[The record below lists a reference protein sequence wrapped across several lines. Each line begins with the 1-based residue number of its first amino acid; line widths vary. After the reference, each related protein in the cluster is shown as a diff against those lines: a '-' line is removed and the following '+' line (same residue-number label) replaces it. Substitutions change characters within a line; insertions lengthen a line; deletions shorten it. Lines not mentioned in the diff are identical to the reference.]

1 MKNIKAIAL
10 TFILLLGTCLSAVA
24 SDISFV
30 AKAENVVAMGEKM
43 GITFTLHNAETDNIT
58 FPTLEG
64 FKILYGPNRSQNS
77 MMTIVNG
84 RREQNF
90 STTWTYIVT
99 PEKEGTFTISPAKAS
114 VSGTVYRTNALT
126 IKVIKGEDRP
136 SNSNNQN
143 AQQNTTASISND
155 DIFLRTE
162 VSKTK
167 VYEQEQFIATLK
179 LFYRVNISSLGDYKL
194 PEYKG
199 FISQDID
206 IPNES
211 KYGKETINGKIYNT
225 LIIKQNVLIPQKSGQ
240 LDLGKGSVTAIAQVQ
255 VSSQRSGW
263 PFGGYFAQTREV
275 QKNLNIPNVIV
286 NVQPLPEK
294 NKPENFNG
302 AVGSFQM
309 SSSINPTEGYKTN
322 EAITLKLKIQGSGNI
337 KFAKA
342 PKINFPEDFET
353 YDPKIDNSIKATE
366 SGISGTKTI
375 EYLAIPRFPGEYV
388 IPAAEFS
395 YFDPKTKLYKTLKT
409 EEYKLT
415 VEKGADVTTTTTMSN
430 YTNKESVKYNDSDIK
445 YINQKDYSLSPRNEY
460 FYGSLAYVLW
470 FLIPIVVFVVAF
482 FFLRKLAE
490 ENSNIA
496 LVKNKKANKLATK
509 RFKTAKEYMDKDNK
523 SGFFEEISKALYG
536 YVSDKMNIS
545 ATELTKNNVKT
556 ELSSHNVSEETTNE
570 FIKMLDTCEFAR
582 FAPSAVN
589 SSMQDIYKEAVDLVG
604 KLENE
609 ITAVNL
615 LK

>member
-1 MKNIKAIAL
+1 MKTLKAIAL
-10 TFILLLGTCLSAVA
+10 TYIFLLGTCISAIA
-24 SDISFV
+24 GEISFV
-30 AKAENVVAMGEKM
+30 AKAENVVALGEKL
-43 GITFTLHNAETDNIT
+43 GITFTLNNAESDNISL
-58 FPTLEG
+58 PELEG
-64 FKILYGPNRSQNS
+64 FKIIHGPNRSENS
-77 MMTIVNG
+77 VMTNING
-84 RREQNF
+84 RREQSY

-114 VSGTVYRTNALT
+114 VSGTVYRSNALT

-136 SNSNNQN
+136 ANSNNQN
-143 AQQNTTASISND
+143 AQQNATPSISND

-162 VSKTK
+162 ISKSK

-179 LFYRVNISSLGDYKL
+179 LYYRVNISSLEDYKL

-199 FISQDID
+199 FISQDIEV
-206 IPNES
+206 PNES
-211 KYGKETINGKIYNT
+211 KYGKENVNGKIYNT
-225 LIIKQNVLIPQKSGQ
+225 LILKQNVLIPQKSGQ
-240 LDLGKGSVTAIAQVQ
+240 LDLGKGSIMALAQVQ
-255 VSSQRSGW
+255 VNSQRRGW
-263 PFGGYFAQTREV
+263 PFDGYFTQTRMV
-275 QKNLNIPNVIV
+275 QKTLNIPNVSV
-286 NVQPLPEK
+286 NVQPLPDK

-302 AVGSFQM
+302 AVGSFQI
-309 SSSINPTEGYKTN
+309 SSSITPTEGYKTN

-353 YDPKIDNSIKATE
+353 YDPKIDNSIKASE
-366 SGISGTKTI
+366 NGISGTKTI
-375 EYLAIPRFPGEYV
+375 EYLAIPRYPGEYV

-395 YFDPKTKLYKTLKT
+395 FFDVKTKSYKKLKT

-415 VEKGADVTTTTTMSN
+415 IEKGADVAASTVSN
-430 YTNKESVKYNDSDIK
+430 YTNKESVKYSDSDIK
-445 YINQKDYSLSPRNEY
+445 YINQKNYSLSPRNEY
-460 FYGSLAYVLW
+460 FYGSLAYALW
-470 FLIPIVVFVVAF
+470 FIIPLVLFVVVF
-482 FFLRKLAE
+482 FFLRKLAA

-509 RFKTAKEYMDKDNK
+509 RFKAAKEHMDKDNK
-523 SGFFEEISKALYG
+523 SGFYEEISKALYG

-582 FAPSAVN
+582 FAPSAVS
-589 SSMQDIYKEAVDLVG
+589 SSMQDIYNEAVDLVG

-615 LK
+615 QK

>member
-1 MKNIKAIAL
+1 MKTLKAIAL
-10 TFILLLGTCLSAVA
+10 TYIFLLGTYISAIA
-24 SDISFV
+24 GEISFV
-30 AKAENVVAMGEKM
+30 AKAENVVALGEKL
-43 GITFTLHNAETDNIT
+43 GITFTLNNAESDNISL
-58 FPTLEG
+58 PELEG
-64 FKILYGPNRSQNS
+64 FKIIHGPNRSENS
-77 MMTIVNG
+77 VMTNING
-84 RREQNF
+84 RREQSY

-114 VSGTVYRTNALT
+114 VSGTVYRSNALT

-136 SNSNNQN
+136 ANSNNQN
-143 AQQNTTASISND
+143 AQQNATPSISND

-162 VSKTK
+162 ISKSK

-179 LFYRVNISSLGDYKL
+179 LYYRVNISSLEDYKL

-199 FISQDID
+199 FISQDIEV
-206 IPNES
+206 PNES
-211 KYGKETINGKIYNT
+211 KYGKENVNGKIYNT
-225 LIIKQNVLIPQKSGQ
+225 LILKQNVLIPQKSGQ
-240 LDLGKGSVTAIAQVQ
+240 LDLGKGSIMALAQVQ
-255 VSSQRSGW
+255 VNSQRRGW
-263 PFGGYFAQTREV
+263 PFDGYFTQTRMV
-275 QKNLNIPNVIV
+275 QKTLNIPNVSV
-286 NVQPLPEK
+286 NVQPLPDK

-302 AVGSFQM
+302 AVGSFQI
-309 SSSINPTEGYKTN
+309 SSSITPTEGYKTN

-353 YDPKIDNSIKATE
+353 YDPKIDNSIKASE
-366 SGISGTKTI
+366 NGISGTKTI
-375 EYLAIPRFPGEYV
+375 EYLAIPRYPGEYV

-395 YFDPKTKLYKTLKT
+395 FFDVKTKSYKKLKT

-415 VEKGADVTTTTTMSN
+415 IEKGADVAASTVSN
-430 YTNKESVKYNDSDIK
+430 YTNKESVKYSDSDIK
-445 YINQKDYSLSPRNEY
+445 YINQKNYSLSPRNEY
-460 FYGSLAYVLW
+460 FYGSLAYALW
-470 FLIPIVVFVVAF
+470 FIIPLVLFVVVF
-482 FFLRKLAE
+482 FFLRKLAA

-509 RFKTAKEYMDKDNK
+509 RFKAAKEHMDKDNK
-523 SGFFEEISKALYG
+523 SGFYEEISKALYG

-582 FAPSAVN
+582 FAPSAVS
-589 SSMQDIYKEAVDLVG
+589 SSMQDIYNEAVDLVG

-615 LK
+615 QK

>member
-1 MKNIKAIAL
+1 MKTLKAIAL
-10 TFILLLGTCLSAVA
+10 TYIFLLGTCISAIA
-24 SDISFV
+24 GEISFV
-30 AKAENVVAMGEKM
+30 AKAENVVALGEKL
-43 GITFTLHNAETDNIT
+43 GITFTLNNAESDNISL
-58 FPTLEG
+58 PELEG
-64 FKILYGPNRSQNS
+64 FKIIHGPNRSENS
-77 MMTIVNG
+77 VMTNING
-84 RREQNF
+84 RREQSY

-114 VSGTVYRTNALT
+114 VSGTVYRSNALT

-136 SNSNNQN
+136 ANSSNQN
-143 AQQNTTASISND
+143 AQQNATPSISND

-162 VSKTK
+162 ISKSK

-179 LFYRVNISSLGDYKL
+179 LYYRVNISSLEDYKL

-199 FISQDID
+199 FISQDIEV
-206 IPNES
+206 PNES
-211 KYGKETINGKIYNT
+211 KYGKENVNGKIYNT
-225 LIIKQNVLIPQKSGQ
+225 LILKQNVLIPQKSGQ
-240 LDLGKGSVTAIAQVQ
+240 LDLGKGSIMALAQVQ
-255 VSSQRSGW
+255 VNSQRRGW
-263 PFGGYFAQTREV
+263 PFDGYFTQTRMV
-275 QKNLNIPNVIV
+275 QKTLNIPNVSV
-286 NVQPLPEK
+286 NVQPLPDK

-302 AVGSFQM
+302 AVGSFQI
-309 SSSINPTEGYKTN
+309 SSSITPTEGYKTN

-353 YDPKIDNSIKATE
+353 YDPKIDNSIKASE
-366 SGISGTKTI
+366 NGISGTKTI
-375 EYLAIPRFPGEYV
+375 EYLAIPRYPGEYV

-395 YFDPKTKLYKTLKT
+395 FFDVKTKSYKKLKT

-415 VEKGADVTTTTTMSN
+415 IEKGADVTASTVSN
-430 YTNKESVKYNDSDIK
+430 YTNKESVKYSDSDIK
-445 YINQKDYSLSPRNEY
+445 YINQKNYSLSPRNEY
-460 FYGSLAYVLW
+460 FYGSLAYALW
-470 FLIPIVVFVVAF
+470 FIIPLVLFVVVF
-482 FFLRKLAE
+482 FFLRKLAA

-509 RFKTAKEYMDKDNK
+509 RFKAAKEHMDKDNK
-523 SGFFEEISKALYG
+523 SGFYEEISKALYG

-582 FAPSAVN
+582 FAPSAVS
-589 SSMQDIYKEAVDLVG
+589 SSMQDIYNEAVDLVG

-615 LK
+615 QK